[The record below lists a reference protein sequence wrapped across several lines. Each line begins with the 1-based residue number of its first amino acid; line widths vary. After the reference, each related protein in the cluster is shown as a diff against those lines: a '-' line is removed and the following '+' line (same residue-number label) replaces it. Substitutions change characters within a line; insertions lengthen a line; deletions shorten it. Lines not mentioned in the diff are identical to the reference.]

1 MGAISFVPIFIFI
14 VISFGFLGIG
24 LYNTDVTS
32 NNIIN
37 YGNRNFLLGC
47 YSRCHSDIRRSDG
60 I

>member
-1 MGAISFVPIFIFI
+1 MGAINFVPIFFI
-14 VISFGFLGIG
+14 VPFGFLGIG

-37 YGNRNFLLGC
+37 YGNRNFLRGC
-47 YSRCHSDIRRSDG
+47 HGRCRSDIRRSDG